1 MTLLRWPKV
10 ACGAFDS
17 GEPKGATFVPLTVEV
32 QRRVRTWAP
41 PRADIAA
48 WASTALGRKAS
59 GRELGVRVVG
69 PTESRRLNARYRGR
83 DKPTNVL
90 SFPAAELPAGPKRT
104 KVAPFVSGSK
114 APKATFDSWTIRPLG
129 DLVICPDVLRAEARE
144 QHKSLREHWAHL
156 VVHGALHLIGYDHM
170 YPADADRMERRE
182 ISVLRRL
189 GFPNPYR
196 SS

>member
-1 MTLLRWPKV
+1 MNL
-10 ACGAFDS
+10 S
-17 GEPKGATFVPLTVEV
+17 VEM

-48 WASTALGRKAS
+48 WVSTALGRKAA

-69 PTESRRLNARYRGR
+69 PKESRRLNARYRGH

-90 SFPAAELPAGPKRT
+90 SFPAPEMPE
-104 KVAPFVSGSK
+104 VADQHS
-114 APKATFDSWTIRPLG
+114 LG
-129 DLVICPDVLRAEARE
+129 DLVICPDVLRAEAHA
-144 QHKSLREHWAHL
+144 QHKSLRAHWAHL
-156 VVHGALHLIGYDHM
+156 VVHGALHLIGYDHVR
-170 YPADADRMERRE
+170 PHEASRMERRE

-189 GFPNPYR
+189 GFANPYR